1 MLIMRKGTVMSSG
14 EGITAAVPYAA
25 AHKTKVQSVEI
36 CSTLGGYHELVVR
49 WKDGAIG
56 IFWTH
61 DRSVLR
67 SFLSE
72 QPKWPAASE
81 YSVQAWPVLLDPAP
95 APALRDIPKEPEEP
109 EDPEEPEEPV
119 RVRRTHSRAAP
130 APAPAIDPPTPP
142 AAPAGRVRRAPRA
155 GRMVDGDVTFI

>member
-14 EGITAAVPYAA
+14 EGITAAVPYAS

-109 EDPEEPEEPV
+109 EEPEEPV

-155 GRMVDGDVTFI
+155 GRPVEGSITFI